1 MHFRALKKIV
11 AIFSLRLFLSLKG
24 VKKMQK
30 PTIIIKND
38 LDLSLISNEFIV
50 AMLNLILEE
59 KEQGNGLHQDEN
71 LL

>member
-1 MHFRALKKIV
+1 
-11 AIFSLRLFLSLKG
+11 
-24 VKKMQK
+24 MQK